1 MIAALFVLGSALA
14 APPEVIELG
23 SGYTHLYALVGDGV
37 VIVDTGYPGDDVAVL
52 KGLAEAGIAEDKVTA
67 IVITH
72 AHSDHTGGA
81 AALAAR
87 LQVPVLMGAGDVPEA
102 AQGVNAEAS
111 PTSSRAAFMSRF
123 FPETFDTFT
132 ATPVNAPM
140 SLAEYGVDAQVSPV
154 GGHTE
159 GSLIVTAG
167 TTLFVGDLIRGGV
180 MRRKTPRLHYYQLDI
195 AAAHAAVG
203 AALGP
208 EVTVV
213 LPAHGGPLTPEAVR
227 RFLAD

>member
-14 APPEVIELG
+14 APPEVVALNRG
-23 SGYTHLYALVGDGV
+23 FTHLYALVGEGV

-52 KGLAEAGIAEDKVTA
+52 KGLADAGISEDRVTA

-87 LQVPVLMGAGDVPEA
+87 LDVPVLMGAGDVPEA

-111 PTSSRAAFMSRF
+111 PTSARAAFMSHF

-132 ATPVNAPM
+132 ATPVTAPM
-140 SLAEYGVDAQVSPV
+140 SLAEYGVEAEVRPV

-159 GSLIVTAG
+159 GSLTVTAG

-180 MRRKTPRLHYYQLDI
+180 MRRQAPRLHYYQLDI
-195 AAAHAAVG
+195 AAAHAAVA
-203 AALGP
+203 AALAP
-208 EVTVV
+208 EITIV

-227 RFLAD
+227 RFLAE

>member
-1 MIAALFVLGSALA
+1 
-14 APPEVIELG
+14 
-23 SGYTHLYALVGDGV
+23 
-37 VIVDTGYPGDDVAVL
+37 
-52 KGLAEAGIAEDKVTA
+52 
-67 IVITH
+67 
-72 AHSDHTGGA
+72 
-81 AALAAR
+81 LAAR

-111 PTSSRAAFMSRF
+111 PTTARAAFMSRF

-132 ATPVNAPM
+132 ATPVTAPM

-167 TTLFVGDLIRGGV
+167 TTLFVGDLIRGGIV
-180 MRRKTPRLHYYQLDI
+180 RRKAPRLHYYQLNID
-195 AAAHAAVG
+195 AAHAALG

-213 LPAHGGPLTPEAVR
+213 LPAHGGPLSPEGVR
-227 RFLAD
+227 RFLADYSARQTPR

>member
-1 MIAALFVLGSALA
+1 MIAAWVVGGLSWA

-23 SGYTHLYALVGDGV
+23 RGYTHLYALVGEGV
-37 VIVDTGYPGDDVAVL
+37 VIIDTGYPGDDVAVL
-52 KGLAEAGIAEDKVTA
+52 KGLANAGISEDKVTA

-87 LQVPVLMGAGDVPEA
+87 LEVPVLMGAGDVPEA

-111 PTSSRAAFMSRF
+111 PTSGRAAFMSRF

-132 ATPVNAPM
+132 ATPVTAPM
-140 SLAEYGVDAQVSPV
+140 SLAEYGVEAELRPV

-159 GSLIVTAG
+159 GSLVVTAG

-180 MRRKTPRLHYYQLDI
+180 VRRKAPRLHYYQLDI
-195 AAAHAAVG
+195 AAAHAAVA

-208 EVTVV
+208 EITVV
-213 LPAHGGPLTPEAVR
+213 LPAHGGPLTPESVR